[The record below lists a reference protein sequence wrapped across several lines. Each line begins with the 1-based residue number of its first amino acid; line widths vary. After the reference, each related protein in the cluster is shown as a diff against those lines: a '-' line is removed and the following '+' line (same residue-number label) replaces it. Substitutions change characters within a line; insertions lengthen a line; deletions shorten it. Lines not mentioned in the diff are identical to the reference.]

1 MFRGAPVATPHPVRR
16 HPMLTWIGGRP
27 VGYEDSGSGD
37 PVVFLHGFP
46 HRRALWAAQ
55 VGGLVDRARCIAPD
69 LRGLGESGG
78 GGPWSMDRY
87 ADDVVE
93 LLDHLR
99 VERAVVAGLS
109 MGGYVA
115 FALWRRHPHRVRALA
130 LMDTRPG
137 ADSEEGARKRRDMI
151 ALARERGSTAIADAM
166 ITGMVGRS
174 TREKC
179 PEVADAV
186 HAMLESAPVDG
197 VVGALEAMRT
207 REDSTGTLPTIS
219 VPTLIV
225 CGDEDV
231 LTPVQES
238 QGMHAA
244 IPGSRLEVIAGAGH
258 VPCME
263 RPAAVNHVLS
273 EFLASL
279 TLA

>member
-1 MFRGAPVATPHPVRR
+1 MPTLTPLGER
-16 HPMLTWIGGRP
+16 PMLTWIGGRP
-27 VGYEDSGSGD
+27 VGYDDTGSGD

-46 HRRALWAAQ
+46 HRRSLWAAQ
-55 VGGLVDRARCIAPD
+55 VDGLVDRARCIAPD

-78 GGPWSMDRY
+78 EGPFSMDRY

-99 VERAVVAGLS
+99 VERAVIAGLS

-130 LMDTRPG
+130 LLDTRPG
-137 ADSEEGARKRRDMI
+137 ADTEEGVKKRREMI
-151 ALARERGSTAIADAM
+151 ALARERGSGAIADAM

-179 PEVADAV
+179 PEIVDTV
-186 HAMLESAPVDG
+186 HAMLESAPVEG
-197 VVGALEAMRT
+197 VVGALEAMLARS
-207 REDSTGTLPTIS
+207 DSTPTLATIT

-225 CGDEDV
+225 CGEEDV
-231 LTPVQES
+231 LTPVKES

-244 IPGSRLEVIAGAGH
+244 IVGSHLEVIAGAGH
-258 VPCME
+258 VSCIE

-273 EFLASL
+273 EFLSSLSL
-279 TLA
+279 T